1 MPKRCNVLLETVKE
15 SPPLQV
21 LKIKGDGLCHDQTVS
36 RRLWSVCL
44 FDLAISCVVR
54 DGGNSQ
60 PHRTDDPTAVAA
72 GTDLW
77 GQWLEWHSL
86 GRHHQIGDDVL
97 REVLGC

>member
-1 MPKRCNVLLETVKE
+1 
-15 SPPLQV
+15 
-21 LKIKGDGLCHDQTVS
+21 
-36 RRLWSVCL
+36 
-44 FDLAISCVVR
+44 VR

-60 PHRTDDPTAVAA
+60 PHRTDDPAAVAA